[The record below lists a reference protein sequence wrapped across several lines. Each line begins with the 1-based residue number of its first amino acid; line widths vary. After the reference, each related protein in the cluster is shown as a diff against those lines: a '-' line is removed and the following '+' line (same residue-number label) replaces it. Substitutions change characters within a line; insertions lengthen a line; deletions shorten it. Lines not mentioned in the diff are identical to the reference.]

1 MSSADPGENSNL
13 DPRWREAFLSASHEL
28 VWMHSQVLRELQ
40 QQVGP
45 GISDALLQT
54 LAPLVTQMAQQEAN
68 DSYLA
73 LLRREQDSQTPPADD
88 AVAQEPPSVPERHPV
103 PSPWLAP

>member
-1 MSSADPGENSNL
+1 MTGAEGSGDSNL
-13 DPRWREAFLSASHEL
+13 DPRWRAAFLSASHEL

-40 QQVGP
+40 QQAGP
-45 GISDALLQT
+45 GLSDALLQT

-68 DSYLA
+68 EAFLA
-73 LLRREQDSQTPPADD
+73 MLRREQGSDREPVVNVDS
-88 AVAQEPPSVPERHPV
+88 EELPSVPERHPV